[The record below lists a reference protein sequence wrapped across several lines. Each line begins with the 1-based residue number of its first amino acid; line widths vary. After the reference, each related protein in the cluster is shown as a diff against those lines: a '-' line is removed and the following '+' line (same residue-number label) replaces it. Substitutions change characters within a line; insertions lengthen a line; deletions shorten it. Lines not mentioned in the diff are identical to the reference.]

1 MTPRPRSARTL
12 AQAKVNLVLH
22 VLAREGTG
30 FHQLET
36 LFLRLALGDGVAIR
50 ITSGGIVL
58 DARGDAMPAEGL
70 GPTEKNLA
78 YRAARAYQSATQWPP
93 GCQVEIDKRIPVGG
107 GLGGGSADAGA
118 VLRILD
124 ALSPHPL
131 GERLIELATSLGADV
146 PFLTTESP
154 FALGW
159 GRGERL
165 LPLPA
170 PPQRTVVLAFPSFGV
185 GTAEAYGWLAA
196 SRGNES
202 QKSWSAARSLG
213 SVQQLG
219 EWETLARLSSNDF
232 EGVVDARHPGLARI
246 RGALAAAGA
255 RVARMSGSGST
266 VFGVFEGQ
274 PAPGGLSAVHAEG
287 ARTVV
292 TRSADSVVAVE
303 FTD

>member
-1 MTPRPRSARTL
+1 MN
-12 AQAKVNLVLH
+12 VVLH

-36 LFLRLALGDGVAIR
+36 LFLRLALGDGVTIR

-58 DARGDAMPAEGL
+58 DARGDAMPPEGL

-78 YRAARAYQSATQWPP
+78 YRAARAYQAATHWPP
-93 GCQVEIDKRIPVGG
+93 GCQVQVDKRIPVGG

-131 GERLIELATSLGADV
+131 GDRLIELATSLGADV

-165 LPLPA
+165 LPLPV
-170 PPQRTVVLAFPSFGV
+170 PPQRTVVLALPSFGV
-185 GTAEAYGWLAA
+185 GTAEAYGWMAA
-196 SRGNES
+196 QRGNEP

-213 SVQQLG
+213 PAEGLAS
-219 EWETLARLSSNDF
+219 WDTLAHLSANDF
-232 EGVVDARHPGLARI
+232 EAVVEARHPALGRI
-246 RGALAAAGA
+246 RSALQSAGA
-255 RVARMSGSGST
+255 GIARMSGSGST

-274 PAPGGLSAVHAEG
+274 PAPGGLTAVHAEG

-292 TRSADSVVAVE
+292 TRSADSVAAVE